1 MLFLQKEFAQLMSV
15 FSLRAPREQKLRFA
29 YKIYDN
35 DDDGKISRE
44 DLKTSLKTVMQDNI
58 DDDFLEE
65 VRASQNPKFAT
76 KHSVQIM
83 NYIQPTDDRS
93 PEMTFSLGDALPS

>member
-1 MLFLQKEFAQLMSV
+1 MMSV

-58 DDDFLEE
+58 TDDFLEE
-65 VRASQNPKFAT
+65 VRGGQNPEFST
-76 KHSVQIM
+76 
-83 NYIQPTDDRS
+83 NTIQPS
-93 PEMTFSLGDALPS
+93 V